1 MERWKPKLINAQ
13 FALNLINDEFFMGE
27 VEAIKKSYINEI
39 VNSQPEHIEER
50 ENAYRGLLAVNKFV
64 AHFESL
70 AAQKQIDAKRRKIF

>member
-1 MERWKPKLINAQ
+1 MIKAQ

-27 VEAIKKSYINEI
+27 VEAIKKSYMDEI
-39 VNSQPEHIEER
+39 VNSQPEHFEER

-70 AAQKQIDAKRRKIF
+70 ASQKKIDEKRRKIF

>member
-1 MERWKPKLINAQ
+1 MKAQ

-27 VEAIKKSYINEI
+27 VEAIKKSYMDEI
-39 VNSQPEHIEER
+39 VNSQPEHFEER

-70 AAQKQIDAKRRKIF
+70 ASQKKIDEKRRKIF

>member
-1 MERWKPKLINAQ
+1 LMKAQ

-27 VEAIKKSYINEI
+27 VEAIKKSYMDEI
-39 VNSQPEHIEER
+39 VNSQPEHFEER

-70 AAQKQIDAKRRKIF
+70 ASQKKIDEKRRKIF

>member
-1 MERWKPKLINAQ
+1 MKAQ

-27 VEAIKKSYINEI
+27 VEAIKKSYMDEI
-39 VNSQPEHIEER
+39 VNSNPENYDER